1 MFNIVFHIKT
11 KKEYGCD
18 NPGWLKSVLMHVPGE
33 ELKLINKSNYKKWL
47 FDRVS
52 DVEVFVVLLLDCI
65 ANKYFLYYITNMFC

>member
-1 MFNIVFHIKT
+1 M
-11 KKEYGCD
+11 YA
-18 NPGWLKSVLMHVPGE
+18 PRE

-65 ANKYFLYYITNMFC
+65 ANKFFLYYITNTFRQCCIQSNHFVYI